1 MLLFV
6 LEKTIK
12 RFKILKKEE
21 SRMKEEK
28 DKNGALKNV
37 KWIAHYL
44 GASRNTIH
52 EWVTENHIPYINLG
66 VEGGRRIIRFDMN
79 AIDAWLLERSQ
90 APVAKQPEETQP
102 TESLETVSAE
112 IE

>member
-1 MLLFV
+1 
-6 LEKTIK
+6 
-12 RFKILKKEE
+12 
-21 SRMKEEK
+21 MKEEK
-28 DKNGALKNV
+28 EKNGALKNV

-90 APVAKQPEETQP
+90 APVAKQPEANEPTDIPETA
-102 TESLETVSAE
+102 TEQ
-112 IE
+112 IG